1 VADWNVFYF
10 AVRREEIRM
19 RAPEF
24 DLYSPDTWRN
34 GVPHDALAWLR
45 REDPVHFHKEPEGPG
60 FWAITKHADII
71 RISKDPKTF
80 SSWLGAT
87 NIEDRETH
95 DLAITRM
102 LMVNMDPPD
111 HGKYRR
117 LVRSGFTPQ
126 RVAKLEPHVRDLAAE
141 IIDKVASKGECDFV
155 TEIAAELPLLV
166 IAELMGVPIADRHR
180 IFDLTNRLIGFDD
193 PEFQTSMEDGRIA
206 AAEMWAYA
214 QELGDQRRKNPRDDL
229 ISTLVHAEVDGEGL
243 SHQQFNNFFLLLAVA
258 GNETTRN
265 LMAGGMLA
273 LMEHPDQ
280 RQRLLDDPGL
290 IPTAVEEL
298 LRWVSPLIYFRR
310 TATRDVELRGK
321 KISEGEKVALYYT
334 SGNRDEEVFDEP
346 FTFDVG
352 RRDNHHLAFG
362 IGEHV
367 CVGAHLARL
376 EIRVMFEELLRRLPD
391 MELTAPVKRLRSNFI
406 NGIKEMRVRYTPDA
420 P

>member
-1 VADWNVFYF
+1 MFYF
-10 AVRREEIRM
+10 GTRREEIPM
-19 RAPEF
+19 PAPEF

-34 GVPHDALAWLR
+34 GVPHEALTWLR

-60 FWAITKHADII
+60 YWAITRHADII
-71 RISKDPKTF
+71 RISKDPRTF

-95 DLAITRM
+95 DLAITRT
-102 LMVNMDPPD
+102 LMVNMDPPH

-126 RVAKLEPHVRDLAAE
+126 RVATLEPHVRELAAE
-141 IIDKVASKGECDFV
+141 IIEKVASKGECDFV

-166 IAELMGVPIADRHR
+166 IAELMGVPIEDRHR

-214 QELGDQRRKNPRDDL
+214 QELGDLRRESPRDDL

-265 LMAGGMLA
+265 LMAGGMLT

-334 SGNRDEEVFDEP
+334 SANRDEEVFDEP

-352 RRDNHHLAFG
+352 RGDNHHLAFG

-376 EIRVMFEELLRRLPD
+376 EARVMFEELLRRLPD
-391 MELTAPVKRLRSNFI
+391 MELAAPVKRLRSNFI
-406 NGIKEMRVRYTPDA
+406 NGIKEMRVRFTPEGS
-420 P
+420 